1 MCTALFFYDV
11 HPTLLFLLAFNR
23 EEYQERCGL
32 GGHLSACALQTLPL
46 QEEWRSTK
54 GIDNLL
60 NKSCSPQGP
69 SSEGSTPLS
78 PMHVHPLQAHRTGAF
93 LARPSRPAGWEGFE
107 RRRDV
112 AGRDQEWKGCL
123 AHQLPRGACTG
134 QPLPHNERGLLT
146 DL

>member
-107 RRRDV
+107 RSGTWLGVTRSGRV
-112 AGRDQEWKGCL
+112 AWLTNFREVHAL
-123 AHQLPRGACTG
+123 ANRYLIMSGVY
-134 QPLPHNERGLLT
+134 
-146 DL
+146 